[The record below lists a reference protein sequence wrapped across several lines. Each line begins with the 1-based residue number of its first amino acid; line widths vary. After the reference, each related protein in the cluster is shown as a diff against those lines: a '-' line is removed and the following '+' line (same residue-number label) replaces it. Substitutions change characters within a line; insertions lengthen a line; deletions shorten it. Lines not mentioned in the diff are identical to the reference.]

1 VIWICL
7 TDSWPVRK
15 RDPYTAATDRRE
27 ASMAQGETVNRI
39 PTLLE
44 AFVPLV
50 VLVVLL
56 ALSVHLF
63 GADSSYG
70 ANQIVLVISAAVA
83 AVIGIRNGHSWVHI
97 QEAVVRGISTGM
109 TGILI
114 LLAVGALIGAWMIG
128 GTVPA
133 MIFYG
138 MKILDPTFF
147 FVSSAVLCAVASLAI
162 GSSWTTA
169 GTLGI
174 GLIGVAQGLGLSP
187 AATAGA
193 VISGAYF
200 GDKMSPLSD
209 TTNLAPAVAGA
220 ELFEHIRHM
229 LWTTIPAFVGA
240 LAIFTALGLRG
251 GAATDVALGDTGA
264 VLAHR
269 FDLSLWTLVPLVFVF
284 GMAAMRRPALPV
296 ILGGAAL
303 GALVAVWKQPD
314 RVLEFAGA
322 DGLST
327 GMALAKGVWM
337 ALFDGY
343 TASTGDEAVDALL
356 SRGGMSSMLNT
367 MWLVVCALSF
377 GAVME
382 HTGLLSRLIQ
392 GILRVATSTGALISA
407 VIVTAFGSNIVTAD
421 QYMSIVLP
429 GRMFRAEFRR
439 RRLAARNL
447 SRAIEDA
454 GTLTSPLVPWNTCG
468 AYMSAT
474 LGVATLAYL
483 PFCFF
488 NLFSPLISAF
498 YGFRGF
504 TIDPLEPAAAAD
516 SDQAAE
522 PSAPVS

>member
-1 VIWICL
+1 
-7 TDSWPVRK
+7 
-15 RDPYTAATDRRE
+15 
-27 ASMAQGETVNRI
+27 MARGEQLNRI
-39 PTLLE
+39 PTLLQ
-44 AFVPLV
+44 AFVPLA
-50 VLVVLL
+50 VLIVLL
-56 ALSVHLF
+56 SLSVHLF

-83 AVIGIRNGHSWVHI
+83 AAIGIRNGHSWAHI
-97 QEAVVRGISTGM
+97 QKAIVTGIGTGM
-109 TGILI
+109 GGILI
-114 LLAVGALIGAWMIG
+114 LLAVGALIGAWMIS

-138 MKILDPTFF
+138 MKILDPSFF
-147 FVSSAVLCAVASLAI
+147 FVSSALLCAVASLAI

-169 GTLGI
+169 GTIGI
-174 GLIGVAQGLGLSP
+174 GLIGVAQGMGLSP

-220 ELFEHIRHM
+220 ELFSHIRHM
-229 LWTTIPAFVGA
+229 LWTTVPSFLIA
-240 LAIFTALGLRG
+240 LTIFTVMGLRG
-251 GAATDVALGDTGA
+251 GSSAELELGNTSA
-264 VLAHR
+264 VLSAQ
-269 FDLSLWTLVPLVFVF
+269 FDLSGWTLLPLVFVF

-296 ILGGAAL
+296 ILGGALL
-303 GALVAVWKQPD
+303 GAVIAAWRQPE
-314 RVLEFAGA
+314 RVMAFVSGV
-322 DGLST
+322 GLSE
-327 GMALAKGVWM
+327 GMVLLKGVWT

-343 TASTGDEAVDALL
+343 VASTGDETVDALL
-356 SRGGMSSMLNT
+356 SRGGMSGMLNT
-367 MWLVVCALSF
+367 VWLVICALSF

-392 GILRVATSTGALISA
+392 AVIRAANTTGALISA
-407 VIVTAFGSNIVTAD
+407 VIVTAIGSNIVTAD

-429 GRMFRAEFRR
+429 GRMFREEFRR

-483 PFCFF
+483 PYCFF
-488 NLFSPLISAF
+488 NLISPFISAA
-498 YGFRGF
+498 YGIKGF
-504 TIDPLEPAAAAD
+504 TIEPLEPAPDSGAVAD
-516 SDQAAE
+516 T
-522 PSAPVS
+522 P

>member
-1 VIWICL
+1 
-7 TDSWPVRK
+7 
-15 RDPYTAATDRRE
+15 
-27 ASMAQGETVNRI
+27 MARGERLNRI
-39 PTLLE
+39 PTLLQ
-44 AFVPLV
+44 AFVPLA
-50 VLVVLL
+50 VLIVLL
-56 ALSVHLF
+56 SLSVHLF
-63 GADSSYG
+63 GSDSSYG

-83 AVIGIRNGHSWVHI
+83 AAIGIRNGHSWAHI
-97 QEAVVRGISTGM
+97 QKAIVAGISTGM
-109 TGILI
+109 GGILI
-114 LLAVGALIGAWMIG
+114 LLAVGALIGAWMIS

-138 MKILDPTFF
+138 MKILDPSFF
-147 FVSSAVLCAVASLAI
+147 FVSSALLCAVASLAI

-169 GTLGI
+169 GTIGI
-174 GLIGVAQGLGLSP
+174 GLIGVAQGLGLST

-220 ELFEHIRHM
+220 ELFSHIRHM
-229 LWTTIPAFVGA
+229 LWTTVPSFLIA
-240 LAIFTALGLRG
+240 LAIFTVLGLRG
-251 GAATDVALGDTGA
+251 GATADLELGNTSA
-264 VLAHR
+264 VLAAQ
-269 FDLSLWTLVPLVFVF
+269 FNLSAWTLLPLLFVF

-303 GALVAVWKQPD
+303 GVLIAAWKQPE
-314 RVLEFAGA
+314 RVLAFAGGE
-322 DGLST
+322 GLST
-327 GMALAKGVWM
+327 GMTLLKGVWT

-343 TASTGDEAVDALL
+343 VASTGDETVDALL
-356 SRGGMSSMLNT
+356 SRGGMSGMLNT
-367 MWLVVCALSF
+367 VWLVICALSF

-392 GILRVATSTGALISA
+392 AVIRAANTTGALISA
-407 VIVTAFGSNIVTAD
+407 VIVTAIGSNIVTAD

-429 GRMFRAEFRR
+429 GRMFREEFRR
-439 RRLAARNL
+439 RKLAARNL

-488 NLFSPLISAF
+488 NLLSPFISAA
-498 YGFRGF
+498 YGFKGF
-504 TIDPLEPAAAAD
+504 TIEPLEPAQEPDAI
-516 SDQAAE
+516 AE
-522 PSAPVS
+522 PT